1 MLKRTI
7 ILFIF
12 FILAVPAVTK
22 AQDSLDLN
30 NENVVYRVIIDEDTM
45 LVSSIEEVIIF
56 RKPRFRTRRE
66 WRRYYRLIRN
76 IKKVYPIAKAAS
88 AKYDS
93 ISTQMMAINS
103 QKDRKKYLKQV
114 EQGIMDEYEDDIRHL
129 TITQGKILLKL
140 IDREIGETSYDLL
153 KELKGSFTAFFWQAI
168 ARIFGQNLKVE
179 FDADGEDWL
188 INEIMILLENG
199 QL

>member
-1 MLKRTI
+1 MIKNTI
-7 ILFIF
+7 ILLFLFIF
-12 FILAVPAVTK
+12 QLPVITK
-22 AQDSLDLN
+22 AQDSLDLT
-30 NENVVYRVIIDEDTM
+30 NENVVYQVILEEDTM
-45 LVSSIEEVIIF
+45 LVSSIEEVIVF
-56 RKPRFRTRRE
+56 RKPKFKSRRE
-66 WRRYYRLIRN
+66 WRRYYRLIRH

-93 ISTQMMAINS
+93 ISSEMMTLNTE
-103 QKDRKKYLKQV
+103 RERRKYLNEV
-114 EQGIMDEYEDDIRHL
+114 EKDIMAEYEDDIRKL

-140 IDREIGETSYDLL
+140 IDREIGETSYELL

-168 ARIFGQNLKVE
+168 ARLFGQNLKVE
-179 FDADGEDWL
+179 FDANGEDWL

>member
-1 MLKRTI
+1 MIKKTI
-7 ILFIF
+7 ILLILFIF
-12 FILAVPAVTK
+12 QLSTVTK
-22 AQDSLDLN
+22 AQNSLDIT
-30 NENVVYRVIIDEDTM
+30 NENVAYRVVVEEDTL
-45 LVSSIEEVIIF
+45 LVTSIEEVIIF
-56 RKPRFRTRRE
+56 RKPKFKTRRE
-66 WRRYYRLIRN
+66 WRKYYRLIRN

-93 ISTQMMAINS
+93 ISTQMMS
-103 QKDRKKYLKQV
+103 LKTERERKKYLNQV
-114 EQGIMDEYEDDIRHL
+114 EKGIMSEYEDDIRQL
-129 TITQGKILLKL
+129 TYTQGIILLKL

-153 KELKGSFTAFFWQAI
+153 KELKGSFTAFLWQTI

-179 FDADGEDWL
+179 FDAEGNDWL